1 MLSLPKLGRSIALV
15 IAGGLVGYWIGASS
29 RHGSQS
35 DQAARLAEVA
45 KLRGIAA
52 RKLGATGR
60 EQKTQPNEGGG
71 VGSNPWDPPNQHE
84 DDHPD
89 PRLLPKNGAML
100 RREALVNIWM
110 NKGKAITRLGLD
122 SQRKSKLI
130 DLLVD
135 QYAAQQDTFDIVRK
149 SGPNGPENGDDI
161 LETVSQAY
169 EKNIVTVFG
178 AIWAG

>member
-1 MLSLPKLGRSIALV
+1 
-15 IAGGLVGYWIGASS
+15 
-29 RHGSQS
+29 
-35 DQAARLAEVA
+35 
-45 KLRGIAA
+45 
-52 RKLGATGR
+52 
-60 EQKTQPNEGGG
+60 
-71 VGSNPWDPPNQHE
+71 
-84 DDHPD
+84 
-89 PRLLPKNGAML
+89 
-100 RREALVNIWM
+100 M

-169 EKNIVTVFG
+169 EKNIADFLGQADYSRFQKAIEVGLRENAVEHWIGPQMEMVG
-178 AIWAG
+178 AALAPEQLSAMAAIEGTDVAPTSDTIGEDGLAAVDRDRLAKAARILTEAQLAVYRDFLKDRASSLSSR

>member
-1 MLSLPKLGRSIALV
+1 MTLQSHRIREPCNSMLSLPKLGRSIALV

-35 DQAARLAEVA
+35 DQAARLAEGA
-45 KLRGIAA
+45 K
-52 RKLGATGR
+52 GR
-60 EQKTQPNEGGG
+60 EQKSQPNEGGS
-71 VGSNPWDPPNQHE
+71 VGSNSRETPNQHE
-84 DDHPD
+84 DEHTD

-169 EKNIVTVFG
+169 EKNIADFLV
-178 AIWAG
+178 